1 MDLNSLD
8 IYTYLDIELTKLIAN
23 TQLTPDRQ
31 IRHMNYMGI
40 EHMRQILLAKNN
52 IFYQQIF

>member
-31 IRHMNYMGI
+31 IRHMNHMGI
-40 EHMRQILLAKNN
+40 EHMRQMLLAKNN